1 MTMRVLIAH
10 NRYRF
15 AGGEERYVDLLETG
29 LTDAGVTARRFER
42 DSADIAGSPWRRAA
56 AGVSLAYRPGGGGI
70 GRALAEVE
78 PDVVHFNNIWP
89 LLTPAAL
96 RLAHRRGAAVVL
108 TVHNYRFACPSGT
121 LYGHGHP
128 HDECV
133 EGSSLLCSLKNRR
146 DGVAESLA
154 YGIALEAHRRLKML
168 ERWVDAFVA
177 PSEFVRRMLI
187 RAGIPSCRI
196 RVIPNGIPLPELTSD
211 PGVGGALYLGRLAE
225 EKGLRTL
232 LDAARLAPD
241 VSVVVAGD
249 GPLVEDIRN
258 SRVDYVGMLR
268 GASLAQAM
276 DDAAFTVVPS
286 EWYDNQPFAALEALA
301 AGRPVIATRIGGLPE
316 IVRDGLDGLL
326 VEPHAPVAL
335 AAAMK
340 QLAEDPA
347 YARTLGASAAKSARE
362 RFGLPQHV
370 SRVVE
375 LYREITASKAS
386 ARR

>member
-1 MTMRVLIAH
+1 MRVLIAH

-15 AGGEERYVDLLETG
+15 AGGEERYVDLLEAG
-29 LTDAGVTARRFER
+29 LTDAGVTVRRFER
-42 DSADIAGSPWRRAA
+42 DSADLAGSTWSRAV

-70 GRALAEVE
+70 VRALTESR

-96 RLAHRRGAAVVL
+96 RLARRRGAAVVL

-128 HDECV
+128 HDACV

-146 DGVAESLA
+146 DGLAESLA
-154 YGIALEAHRRLKML
+154 YGIAVEAQRRLKML

-177 PSEFVRRMLI
+177 PSQFVQRMLI
-187 RAGIPSCRI
+187 RAGLPNRRI
-196 RVIPNGIPLPELTSD
+196 HVIPNGIPLPDRIPD
-211 PGVGGALYLGRLAE
+211 PGVGALYLGRLAE

-232 LDAARLAPD
+232 LEAARLARG
-241 VSVVVAGD
+241 VRVVVAGD
-249 GPLVEDIRN
+249 GPLVEDVRK
-258 SRVDYVGMLR
+258 SQVEYVGMLR
-268 GASLAQAM
+268 GARLAQAM

-286 EWYDNQPFAALEALA
+286 EWYDNQPYAALEALA

-326 VEPHAPVAL
+326 VDPHAPVEL
-335 AAAMK
+335 AAAMRR
-340 QLAEDPA
+340 LAEDSE
-347 YARTLGASAAKSARE
+347 YARTMGAHAAKSARA
-362 RFGLPQHV
+362 RFGLPQHA

-375 LYREITASKAS
+375 LYREITASKAR